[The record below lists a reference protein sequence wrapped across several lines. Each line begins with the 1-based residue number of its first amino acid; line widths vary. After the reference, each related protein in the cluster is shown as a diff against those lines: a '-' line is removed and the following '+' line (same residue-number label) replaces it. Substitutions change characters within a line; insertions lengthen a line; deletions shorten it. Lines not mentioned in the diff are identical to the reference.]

1 MTEQKLYKI
10 QYRDTM
16 GFGLINENATNLTKE
31 QCDKMLQSLI
41 FEGNNPN
48 DLRAVLVNDP
58 RFPD

>member
-1 MTEQKLYKI
+1 
-10 QYRDTM
+10 M